1 MYNLKIIKS
10 GDRLE
15 IFKINNYIIKK
26 KADEELHEPL
36 DESIKAIQKELRK
49 EKREKNLNKKDRK
62 RSLKDAKN
70 HIMRLVRANED
81 MKTFITLTFKEEKD
95 YKESKKYLNI
105 FFTKLRRV
113 YKDLKYLWCLEYG
126 DKTQRLHFHVL
137 CNIPINIKLSKSNTK
152 KSEKHKALENY
163 FEKHYW
169 PYGIIDIREL
179 GQEENTNVAL
189 YISSYITKSMAD
201 KNLEG
206 YRIYGYSYKTLNK
219 PLVTTCYTKEDIKEI
234 LEKFEGYKINYCN
247 SYQIGY
253 KDHKGMVNYYDL
265 EKEK

>member
-1 MYNLKIIKS
+1 MYLIAGLGNPGEKYEGTRHNVGFAVI
-10 GDRLE
+10 DELE
-15 IFKINNYIIKK
+15 AKHHI
-26 KADEELHEPL
+26 PVQ
-36 DESIKAIQKELRK
+36 SKE
-49 EKREKNLNKKDRK
+49 
-62 RSLKDAKN
+62 
-70 HIMRLVRANED
+70 
-81 MKTFITLTFKEEKD
+81 
-95 YKESKKYLNI
+95 
-105 FFTKLRRV
+105 
-113 YKDLKYLWCLEYG
+113 
-126 DKTQRLHFHVL
+126 
-137 CNIPINIKLSKSNTK
+137 
-152 KSEKHKALENY
+152 HKALENY

-219 PLVTTCYTKEDIKEI
+219 PLVTTCYTKDDTKEI

>member
-10 GDRLE
+10 GDRIE

-137 CNIPINIKLSKSNTK
+137 CNIPIKVKLSKSNTIK
-152 KSEKHKALENY
+152 NKEHKALENY
-163 FEKHYW
+163 FEKHFF
-169 PYGIIDIREL
+169 
-179 GQEENTNVAL
+179 L
-189 YISSYITKSMAD
+189 Y
-201 KNLEG
+201 
-206 YRIYGYSYKTLNK
+206 
-219 PLVTTCYTKEDIKEI
+219 
-234 LEKFEGYKINYCN
+234 
-247 SYQIGY
+247 
-253 KDHKGMVNYYDL
+253 
-265 EKEK
+265 